1 MLTLRAISRPATT
14 LRLGLQSTRRPLHNS
29 YPLFQSQLR
38 PNTLWGKIRFRKD
51 GQPRSRWAGVTFGS
65 LILINGLTLLTM
77 SDLIEDSE
85 VALGLLASIIYIQQ
99 ADMAF
104 DNVNLDDPI
113 STLEYFKTL
122 YQAFSRVPP
131 EEVDELFKD
140 LTRLMKLGGTSS
152 AAEVEAHGIMRTAA
166 EQVHAAFEN
175 LHQESISNVANYV
188 LLVMRDALEKLIDLV
203 QDSEDDDSD
212 SKYTFQ
218 LIRDHSKKDPASVL
232 KDYESLG

>member
-1 MLTLRAISRPATT
+1 MLDLKRIKHA
-14 LRLGLQSTRRPLHNS
+14 LGGLVL
-29 YPLFQSQLR
+29 
-38 PNTLWGKIRFRKD
+38 
-51 GQPRSRWAGVTFGS
+51 A
-65 LILINGLTLLTM
+65 NGLTLLTM

-104 DNVNLDDPI
+104 DKVNFNDPI
-113 STLEYFKTL
+113 TTLEHFKSL

-140 LTRLMKLGGTSS
+140 LTRLMKAGGTVNN
-152 AAEVEAHGIMRTAA
+152 AEGEAHSIMRNAS
-166 EQVHAAFEN
+166 EQVHLAFEN
-175 LHQESISNVANYV
+175 LQQQSISDVANYV
-188 LLVMRDALEKLIDLV
+188 LLVMKDALEKLIDLV
-203 QDSEDDDSD
+203 QDSEDDSD
-212 SKYTFQ
+212 SKYAFQ

>member
-1 MLTLRAISRPATT
+1 
-14 LRLGLQSTRRPLHNS
+14 
-29 YPLFQSQLR
+29 
-38 PNTLWGKIRFRKD
+38 
-51 GQPRSRWAGVTFGS
+51 
-65 LILINGLTLLTM
+65 M

-104 DNVNLDDPI
+104 ENVNLSDPI
-113 STLEYFKTL
+113 VTLEYFKSL

-140 LTRLMKLGGTSS
+140 LTRLMKLGGTPNN
-152 AAEVEAHGIMRTAA
+152 AEGEAHNIMKTAA
-166 EQVHAAFEN
+166 EQVHTAFQN
-175 LHQESISNVANYV
+175 LQQESISDVANYV

-203 QDSEDDDSD
+203 QDSEDDSD